1 MKRHAAVACAA
12 MVLILLAAGAAEAA
26 KKKPPAPANTGAAP
40 VDAGTAPAAPRAGW
54 LTDRV
59 PLRVGDLVTVVVDE
73 QTAAHASVS
82 RTAIGDRSLSGNLTA
97 NVQSTTSPQNTAV
110 QVNSGLDLDSRDEG
124 ETSRQGGLMAVLSV
138 RVTALE
144 AGGLVRV
151 AGSRKVDVDGQAQEI
166 ALEGVIRPEDVSP
179 GNIVA
184 SNCISDAVITYK
196 GKKIG
201 PRTGIMGRFLGMLWP

>member
-12 MVLILLAAGAAEAA
+12 TVLVLLAAGAAEAA
-26 KKKPPAPANTGAAP
+26 KKKAAAPADAGAAP
-40 VDAGTAPAAPRAGW
+40 AATRAGW
-54 LTDRV
+54 LSDRV

-73 QTAAHASVS
+73 RTVARASVT
-82 RTAIGDRSLSGNLTA
+82 RTATGNRGLNGNLNA
-97 NVQSTTSPQNTAV
+97 NVQSASSAQNTAV
-110 QVNSGLDLDSRDEG
+110 QLKTGLDLDSRDEG
-124 ETSRQGGLMAVLSV
+124 QTSRQGGLNAVLSV
-138 RVTALE
+138 RVTAIE

-151 AGSRKVDVDGQAQEI
+151 TGSRKVDVDGQAQEI

-179 GNIVA
+179 ANVVA